1 MLHATALARGE
12 IVTQMGTCPTK
23 FTCPL
28 TTLAKL
34 ASYLHICYGLNNS
47 SLIVGLANV
56 YFFSSIFDTAQVLTN
71 SSHISSH
78 YCSWSVPLHCVT
90 QSPSVITS

>member
-56 YFFSSIFDTAQVLTN
+56 YFFSSIFDTAQVLIVVTLVVIIV
-71 SSHISSH
+71 HGQYH
-78 YCSWSVPLHCVT
+78 YIV
-90 QSPSVITS
+90 